1 MLKRLLSV
9 AMVSLSMLGV
19 AVVSGAERELLEA
32 ILIRVN
38 DRVVTVSE
46 FETRVQQELAQI
58 PTKPVGP
65 ALEAFREQLLDN
77 IVNEMI
83 LMERAEEKNIIPD
96 EGAIDQAVAGLREEN
111 NLQDDLAFEAALEES
126 GLTEESLRERYRR
139 SFMVQRAAQGEVRP
153 MEITS
158 AELEKIYERDKET
171 YAVPAKVEL
180 QQMIFPVAAD
190 ESDVEAVVRRVQA
203 MLERVKGGADLQA
216 EATLAGVDLQDLGA
230 IPRQDLRPELL
241 EMLEPL
247 EEGDFSQPA
256 VTSGGIQVL
265 RLVRR
270 IPAGYRPFEE
280 VEGEIRRRE
289 TERVFYEQR
298 SGFIDKLKENY
309 LIEVHRERLG
319 GPTGSANG

>member
-9 AMVSLSMLGV
+9 AMVSLSMLSV

>member
-1 MLKRLLSV
+1 
-9 AMVSLSMLGV
+9 MVSLSMLGV

>member
-65 ALEAFREQLLDN
+65 ALETFREQLLDN

-309 LIEVHRERLG
+309 LIEVHRERLS

>member
-1 MLKRLLSV
+1 
-9 AMVSLSMLGV
+9 
-19 AVVSGAERELLEA
+19 
-32 ILIRVN
+32 
-38 DRVVTVSE
+38 
-46 FETRVQQELAQI
+46 
-58 PTKPVGP
+58 
-65 ALEAFREQLLDN
+65 
-77 IVNEMI
+77 
-83 LMERAEEKNIIPD
+83 
-96 EGAIDQAVAGLREEN
+96 
-111 NLQDDLAFEAALEES
+111 
-126 GLTEESLRERYRR
+126 LTEESLRERYRR

-190 ESDVEAVVRRVQA
+190 ESDIDAVVRRVQA

-247 EEGDFSQPA
+247 KEGDFSQPA
-256 VTSGGIQVL
+256 VTGGGIQVL

-309 LIEVHRERLG
+309 LIEVHRERLS
-319 GPTGSANG
+319 GSYGVANG